1 MMKLRRT
8 LFAGMLGVVSIGQ
21 LAAQVNDSN
30 TPLHLLQPDYPHAYG
45 KADVKS
51 VKADLDRILAYL
63 DTVTPVQVLDKTSGK
78 QLDPAAPGNN
88 AVFAKGDYRLFSYE
102 WGVTYSGMLAV
113 SAVSGDKRYADY
125 TRKRVDFLA
134 ALAAYYRDKT
144 GTEVQKNSPVASLLH
159 PHALDDAGALCMA
172 MIKAL
177 QGGNEK
183 QLRPVI
189 GNFIDFIMNKEY
201 RLPDGT
207 FARNRPLKNTVW
219 LDDMFM
225 SVPAIA
231 YMGKLTGEQKYFD
244 EATRQVK
251 QFSKRMFD
259 TQKNIFM
266 HGWLEEAAVQPKY
279 HWGRANGWAIMAIT
293 ELLSLLPED
302 HKDRPE
308 IIELY
313 RRHVQG
319 LAALQSG
326 QGFWHQLL
334 DRSDTYLETSATA
347 IFTYSITRGINE
359 GWLDYEAFGPMVL
372 LAWEALST
380 RITPEGQITGTC
392 VGTGMG
398 FDPAFYYYRPVNRFA
413 AHSYGPMLL
422 AGAEIMKLL
431 NNHKYGINETAV
443 QFIQK

>member
-1 MMKLRRT
+1 MKKILIVS
-8 LFAGMLGVVSIGQ
+8 LLGIFSAGN

-51 VKADLDRILAYL
+51 VKADLDRIFTYL
-63 DTVTPVQVLDKTSGK
+63 DAVTPVQLVDKTSGK
-78 QLDPAAPGNN
+78 TLNPASPGTN
-88 AVFAKGDYRLFSYE
+88 AAFAKGDYRLFSYE

-113 SAVSGDKRYADY
+113 SAVSGDKKYADY
-125 TRKRVDFLA
+125 TQKRVDFLA
-134 ALAAYYRDKT
+134 ELAGHYRKT
-144 GTEVQKNSPVASLLH
+144 GTEVQKSSPVASLLH

-172 MIKAL
+172 MIKRMKN
-177 QGGNEK
+177 GNEK

-189 GNFIDFIMNKEY
+189 DNFIDFIMHKEY
-201 RLPDGT
+201 RLSDGT

-259 TQKNIFM
+259 HQKNIFI
-266 HGWLEEAAVQPKY
+266 HGWLEESAVQPKY

-302 HKDRPE
+302 HKDRAA
-308 IIELY
+308 IMELY
-313 RRHVQG
+313 RKHVQG

-326 QGFWHQLL
+326 KGFWHQLL
-334 DRSDTYLETSATA
+334 DKSDTYLETSATA

-359 GWLDYEAFGPMVL
+359 GWLDYEAFGPLVL

-380 RITPEGQITGTC
+380 QITPEGRITGTC

-398 FDPAFYYYRPVNRFA
+398 FDPAFYYYRPVNPFA

>member
-1 MMKLRRT
+1 M
-8 LFAGMLGVVSIGQ
+8 
-21 LAAQVNDSN
+21 NDSN

-45 KADVKS
+45 KADVES
-51 VKADLDRILAYL
+51 VKADLDRVFAYL
-63 DTVTPVQVLDKTSGK
+63 DAVTPTQVVDKTTGK
-78 QLDPAAPGNN
+78 VLDPAAPGTN
-88 AVFAKGDYRLFSYE
+88 AAFLKGDYRLFSYE

-113 SAVSGDKRYADY
+113 SEVSGDMRYESY
-125 TRKRVDFLA
+125 MRKRINFLA
-134 ALAAYYRDKT
+134 GLAEYYRSKT
-144 GTEVQKNSPVASLLH
+144 GAEAQKNSPVASLLH

-172 MIKAL
+172 MIK
-177 QGGNEK
+177 GMNTENGK
-183 QLRPVI
+183 QLRPAI
-189 GNFIDFIMNKEY
+189 ENFIDFILNKEY
-201 RLPDGT
+201 RLADGT

-231 YMGKLTGEQKYFD
+231 YMGKLTGEAKYFD

-251 QFSKRMFD
+251 QFSRRMFD
-259 TQKNIFM
+259 ERKNIFI
-266 HGWLEEAAVQPKY
+266 HGWLEESPVQPQY

-293 ELLSLLPED
+293 ELLTLLPED
-302 HKDRPE
+302 HKDRAE
-308 IIELY
+308 VMALY
-313 RRHVQG
+313 LKHVQG

-326 QGFWHQLL
+326 SGFWHQLL
-334 DRSDTYLETSATA
+334 DKQDTYLETSCTA

-380 RITPEGQITGTC
+380 QITPEGRITGTC

-398 FDPAFYYYRPVNRFA
+398 FDPAFYYYRPVNQFA

-431 NNHKYGINETAV
+431 KKHTYGINETAV
-443 QFIQK
+443 QFIQN

>member
-1 MMKLRRT
+1 MNKFRRI
-8 LFAGMLGVVSIGQ
+8 LAAGAVVVFCAGEVT
-21 LAAQVNDSN
+21 AQVNDSN
-30 TPLHLLQPDYPHAYG
+30 TPLHLLKPDYPHAYG
-45 KADVKS
+45 QADVKS
-51 VKADLDRILAYL
+51 VKADLDRIFTYL
-63 DTVTPVQVLDKTSGK
+63 DAVTPMQVVDKTSGK
-78 QLDPAAPGNN
+78 LLDPASPGPN
-88 AVFAKGDYRLFSYE
+88 AAFAKGDYRLFSYE

-113 SAVSGDKRYADY
+113 SEVSGDARYAEY
-125 TRKRVDFLA
+125 TRKRVNFLA
-134 ALAAYYRDKT
+134 QLAEYYRGKT
-144 GTEVQKNSPVASLLH
+144 GTEVQKSSPVASLLH
-159 PHALDDAGALCMA
+159 PHALDDAGALCMT
-172 MIKAL
+172 MIKVL
-177 QGGNEK
+177 KEENKK

-189 GNFIDFIMNKEY
+189 DNFIDFILHKEY

-231 YMGKLTGEQKYFD
+231 YRGKLTGERKYYD
-244 EATRQVK
+244 EAARQVK
-251 QFSKRMFD
+251 QFSQRMFD
-259 TQKNIFM
+259 HQKNIFI
-266 HGWLEEAAVQPKY
+266 HGWLEESAVQPKY

-302 HKDRPE
+302 HKDRAD
-308 IIELY
+308 IMELY
-313 RRHVQG
+313 RKHVQG

-326 QGFWHQLL
+326 KGFWHQLL
-334 DRSDTYLETSATA
+334 DKSDTYLETSATA

-380 RITPEGQITGTC
+380 QITPEGRVTGTC

-398 FDPAFYYYRPVNRFA
+398 FDPAFYYYRPVNPFA

-422 AGAEIMKLL
+422 AGAEIMKLF
-431 NNHKYGINETAV
+431 NNHQYGINETAV

>member
-1 MMKLRRT
+1 MKKILIA
-8 LFAGMLGVVSIGQ
+8 AGMLGVFCTGA
-21 LAAQVNDSN
+21 LRAQVNDSN

-51 VKADLDRILAYL
+51 VKADLDRIFSYL
-63 DTVTPVQVLDKTSGK
+63 DGVTPVQLVDKTSGK
-78 QLDPAAPGNN
+78 PLNAGSPGTNAA
-88 AVFAKGDYRLFSYE
+88 FAKGDYRLFSYE

-113 SAVSGDKRYADY
+113 SAVSGDKRYAAY
-125 TRKRVDFLA
+125 TQKRVDFLA
-134 ALAAYYRDKT
+134 ELAGYYRDKT
-144 GTEVQKNSPVASLLH
+144 GVEVQKSSPVASLLY

-172 MIKAL
+172 MIKVLKADN
-177 QGGNEK
+177 QT

-189 GNFIDFIMNKEY
+189 DNFIDFILHKEY

-259 TQKNIFM
+259 PQKNIFI
-266 HGWLEEAAVQPKY
+266 HGWLEESAVQPKY
-279 HWGRANGWAIMAIT
+279 HWGRANGWAIMTIT

-308 IIELY
+308 IMELY
-313 RRHVQG
+313 RKHVQG

-326 QGFWHQLL
+326 KGFWHQLL
-334 DRSDTYLETSATA
+334 DKSDTYLETSATA

-359 GWLDYEAFGPMVL
+359 GWLDYEAFGPMVM

-380 RITPEGQITGTC
+380 QITPEGRITGTC

-398 FDPAFYYYRPVNRFA
+398 FDPAFYYYRPVNPFA

-422 AGAEIMKLL
+422 AGAEIIKLL
-431 NNHKYGINETAV
+431 KNHQYGINETAV